1 MSRHI
6 TLRAVLNTENMSK
19 ITDMYAHE
27 VLDSRGNPTIE
38 VKVTT
43 EGGVGTAMVPSGAS
57 TGVHEALELRDGD
70 KSRYGGKG
78 VLKAC
83 KNVNGAL
90 QDFLIGRD
98 ASEQKFI
105 DKAMLELDGTENKS
119 KLGANA
125 ILGASIACA
134 KASAMEQGV
143 SLFRYLN
150 PDATVLPVPM
160 MNILNGGK
168 HADSGLD
175 IQEFMIMPVGAS
187 SFREA
192 LRMGAEIFHTLGKL
206 LKDDGYTTTVG
217 DEGGYAPKLEQQDM
231 AIEYILRAVE
241 AAGYKMEQDI
251 LIAMDPAASEFYDKD
266 SGTYKFRVK
275 GQQEALSSAEMVAFW
290 KDWVNKYP
298 IVSIED
304 GLHEDDW
311 DAWADMTA
319 QMGSKLQIVGDDFL
333 VTNTKRLQKAIDQKA
348 ANSILIKMNQIGSLT
363 ETIDAIQLAHSTGW
377 TTVVSHRSGETE
389 DATIA
394 DLAVAMGPGQIKT
407 GSLCRSD
414 RVAKYNQ
421 LLRIEE
427 ELGDKAQY
435 LGKKIFSQLS
445 L

>member
-1 MSRHI
+1 M
-6 TLRAVLNTENMSK
+6 TK
-19 ITDMYAHE
+19 IVDIHAHE
-27 VLDSRGNPTIE
+27 VLDSRGNPTVE

-43 EGGVGTAMVPSGAS
+43 DAAVGLAMVPSGAS

-70 KSRYGGKG
+70 DSRYRGKG

-83 KNVNGAL
+83 ENVNGAL
-90 QDFLIGRD
+90 KDLLIGKD
-98 ASEQKFI
+98 AGDQKAV
-105 DKAMLELDGTENKS
+105 DTAMLELDGTPNKS

-125 ILGASIACA
+125 ILGVSIACA
-134 KASAMEQGV
+134 KAAATEQGV

-150 PDATVLPVPM
+150 PDAVTLPVPM

-175 IQEFMIMPVGAS
+175 IQEFMVMPVGAPT
-187 SFREA
+187 FREA
-192 LRMGAEIFHTLGKL
+192 LRMGAEIFHALGKL
-206 LKDDGYTTTVG
+206 LKDAGYSTTVG
-217 DEGGYAPKLEQQDM
+217 DEGGYAPKLDKQEQ
-231 AIEYILRAVE
+231 AIEYILKAVE
-241 AAGYKMEQDI
+241 AAGYQMEDDV

-266 SGTYKFRVK
+266 AGTYQFRVD
-275 GQQEALSSAEMVAFW
+275 GERQALSSEQMVAFW
-290 KDWVNKYP
+290 NDWVEKYP
-298 IVSIED
+298 IISIED

-311 DAWADMTA
+311 QAWANMTA
-319 QMGSKLQIVGDDFL
+319 QMGDKLQIVGDDFL
-333 VTNTKRLQKAIDQKA
+333 VTNVERLQKAIDQKA

-363 ETIDAIQLAHSTGW
+363 ETIEAIKLAHSVNW

-407 GSLCRSD
+407 GSLSRSD

-421 LLRIEE
+421 LLRIED

-435 LGKKIFSQLS
+435 LGRKIFTNLKQ
-445 L
+445 